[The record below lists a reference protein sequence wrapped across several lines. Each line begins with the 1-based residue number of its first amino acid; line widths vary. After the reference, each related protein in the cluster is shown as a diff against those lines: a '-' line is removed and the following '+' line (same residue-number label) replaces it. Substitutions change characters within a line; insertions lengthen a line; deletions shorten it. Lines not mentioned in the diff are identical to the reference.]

1 MMLFSEEYAY
11 DGKSYF
17 YKDGEGRKV
26 RWNAEKEEWATQQQQ
41 VPVPKAT
48 PTRQNV
54 RTNFV
59 SEFW

>member
-26 RWNAEKEEWATQQQQ
+26 RWNAEKEEWATQQQ
-41 VPVPKAT
+41 VPIL

-54 RTNFV
+54 RKNF
-59 SEFW
+59 